1 MSARTAG
8 IVLAVVTG
16 VGIVAAVLGFVIVAQ
31 ANSYSWV
38 GSGLLQLGIMLA
50 VIPLGMVLIRVLA
63 RRRREREH

>member
-16 VGIVAAVLGFVIVAQ
+16 VGVVAAVLGFVIVAQ

-63 RRRREREH
+63 RRRRDREH

>member
-1 MSARTAG
+1 M
-8 IVLAVVTG
+8 VTG
-16 VGIVAAVLGFVIVAQ
+16 VGIVAAVSGFVIVAQ

>member
-8 IVLAVVTG
+8 IVLAAVVG
-16 VGIVAAVLGFVIVAQ
+16 AGLVAAVVGFVIVAQ
-31 ANSYSWV
+31 ADSYSWL
-38 GSGLLQLGIMLA
+38 GSGLLQLGIMLF